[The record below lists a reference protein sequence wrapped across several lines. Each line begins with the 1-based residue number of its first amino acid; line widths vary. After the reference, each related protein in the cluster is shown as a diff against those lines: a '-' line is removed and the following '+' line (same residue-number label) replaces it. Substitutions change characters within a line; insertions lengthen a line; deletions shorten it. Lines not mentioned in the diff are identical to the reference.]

1 MGIVK
6 LRKAQPYNLK
16 INDMGLKI
24 RIGKLILGCGGGVG
38 IAAPSGLDLLFDNIA
53 NANIMIGGSSSNV
66 SDWNTFFDLPV
77 KGTPFTS
84 VTVTG
89 NKVTLFGG
97 SGITFRDYV
106 FGDNVPTEDCLLEV
120 VDNVGCIIA
129 CEDGVFSDC
138 NTGFGCYGITK
149 IHLSACVTLGKEVFA
164 DCLVLV
170 DLNLPLTSYTALGDY
185 CFQNCAEL
193 INLNF
198 SSLISAGDGCFS
210 NCSGLV
216 SPDFSALTSAGD
228 NCFYGCTGL
237 VSPDFSALT
246 SAGDN
251 CFSICSGLVSPDFS
265 ALTSAGNGC
274 FSICS
279 GLVSPDF
286 SALTS
291 AGDGCFLGCTGLVS
305 PDFSALTSAG
315 NGCFLSCTGLVS
327 PDFSALTS
335 AGDNCFYGCTGLVS
349 PDFSALTSA
358 GDYCFQNCAELINL
372 NFSSLISAGDG
383 CFSNCSGLVSPDF
396 SSLISAGVSC
406 FEHCTELINLDL
418 SSCTSLGTT
427 TGNDNVFRFIIGNII
442 TLTVPVALMIC
453 NGGAP
458 DGDIAYLQA
467 NNTVTV
473 IQV

>member
-24 RIGKLILGCGGGVG
+24 GIGKLILGSGGGS
-38 IAAPSGLDLLFDNIA
+38 ASTSSGLDLLFDNIA

-216 SPDFSALTSAGD
+216 SPDFS
-228 NCFYGCTGL
+228 
-237 VSPDFSALT
+237 
-246 SAGDN
+246 
-251 CFSICSGLVSPDFS
+251 
-265 ALTSAGNGC
+265 
-274 FSICS
+274 
-279 GLVSPDF
+279 
-286 SALTS
+286 
-291 AGDGCFLGCTGLVS
+291 
-305 PDFSALTSAG
+305 
-315 NGCFLSCTGLVS
+315 
-327 PDFSALTS
+327 
-335 AGDNCFYGCTGLVS
+335 
-349 PDFSALTSA
+349 
-358 GDYCFQNCAELINL
+358 
-372 NFSSLISAGDG
+372 
-383 CFSNCSGLVSPDF
+383 
-396 SSLISAGVSC
+396 SLISAGVSC